1 MEVDTLHAAGHS
13 AKVPSRIGAEVE
25 AVIGATLPN
34 GTTLPSLS
42 SPNVTSNL
50 PSSSRIEDIDGFDRE
65 HEAFYGP
72 RRTALV
78 VILLLGVVGFFYGFL
93 RWRRGMRG
101 VQYGKVGKR
110 SVARKGSKGKGRG
123 IRLEESEAREV
134 ELRRAEEMER
144 EERGAPIFDLG
155 EEEGESSE
163 DDGDIGHSKNPWQ
176 ERRSTSR

>member
-13 AKVPSRIGAEVE
+13 AKVPSRIGAEIE

-42 SPNVTSNL
+42 STNSTADL
-50 PSSSRIEDIDGFDRE
+50 PMGRVEDEDGFDRV

-78 VILLLGVVGFFYGFL
+78 VLLLLGVVGFFWGFL
-93 RWRRGMRG
+93 RWRRGRG
-101 VQYGKVGKR
+101 VQYGKVGKIAR
-110 SVARKGSKGKGRG
+110 PARKSKGKGRG
-123 IRLEESEAREV
+123 IRLEDTEAREM

-144 EERGAPIFDLG
+144 AERGAAIFDLG
-155 EEEGESSE
+155 EEGESSE
-163 DDGDIGHSKNPWQ
+163 DDGDIGHSKNPWS
-176 ERRSTSR
+176 ERRSISR